1 MAFLIVNEKTV
12 LIIKANGDQ
21 VPFNSQKVRDTCVRA
36 GASRKAAKRIAEGV
50 GQKVQDGTK
59 TSEIYKM
66 VLNALKIEDESKI
79 IHHRYRLKESIMM
92 MGPAGYSFE
101 NYVGEILHAYGHNVL
116 ATRSIE
122 HGKCVKHEIDL
133 ITEVVSTGEK
143 YMIECKYHNMVGVY
157 TGLKE
162 SLYTHA
168 RFLDLNEKYN
178 HEMLVC
184 NTKLSDDAITYA
196 KCIDQKI
203 ISWRYP
209 SEKSLERMIEEKG
222 LYPITILGLN
232 KYELASFARNN
243 MMLIRDLVNSKLNI
257 LSSEIGISYQRLDRL
272 QNLARQILQQIK

>member
-1 MAFLIVNEKTV
+1 MMEFFIVSEKTIW
-12 LIIKANGDQ
+12 IIKANGDR
-21 VPFNSQKVRDTCVRA
+21 VPFDSQKVRDTCVRA
-36 GASRKAAKRIAEGV
+36 GAGRKAAKRIAERV
-50 GQKVQDGTK
+50 GRKVQDGTK

-66 VLNALKIEDESKI
+66 VLNALKIEDEGKI
-79 IHHRYRLKESIMM
+79 THHKYRLKESIMQ

-122 HGKCVKHEIDL
+122 HGKCVRHEIDL
-133 ITEVVSTGEK
+133 TTEFVSTGEK
-143 YMIECKYHNMVGVY
+143 YIIECKYHNMSGLY

-168 RFLDLNEKYN
+168 RFLDLNDRYN

-196 KCIDQKI
+196 KCIGQKI

-209 SEKSLERMIEEKG
+209 PEKSLERMIEEKG

-232 KYELASFARNN
+232 KYELGSFAKNN

-257 LSSEIGISYQRLDRL
+257 LSSEIGISYQRLERL
-272 QNLARQILQQIK
+272 QNLARQILQ